1 MSKQSWEALTGVF
14 LEKKG
19 ALKNSCSE
27 IKKKLPTDRGV
38 TSSTQGCLKQA

>member
-1 MSKQSWEALTGVF
+1 MYKQSWEALTGVF

-19 ALKNSCSE
+19 ARKNSCSE

-38 TSSTQGCLKQA
+38 TSSTQSII